1 MIIKTN
7 EFKDA
12 CKAINVAMDN
22 ISVLELVVKDSNL
35 FLNVTNNE
43 YYVGVKYQLENP
55 EEFRA
60 VVNAKLFLDL
70 VTNISTETMEMTI
83 VDRNLQIKAGKSKYT
98 VPMIYE
104 NDELTCFPRIK
115 LGNASVE
122 MNIKQEIFS
131 SIYNANRKEY
141 QKIKSLDANILQQFY
156 YITECGAFNFTT
168 GACLNMFT
176 LDKPIKLLLNDRIV
190 KLFKLFNS
198 DVDFRFGHD
207 FSTNGIETKVI
218 FETGNVYVAAI
229 ITNDEKLLTGIQ
241 GPYEATKSFM
251 GENYPV
257 KAVVSVNSL
266 NEAITRLFLFAKNG
280 VSGDE
285 PVATVNITDREVVLS
300 DNRGN
305 SETIMVENG
314 SFVGDTYTF
323 GVKMNDIKLVLDSC
337 RDEHITI
344 NCGNSR
350 SIVINR
356 GSICNLIPEGR
367 V

>member
-12 CKAINVAMDN
+12 CKAINVAVDN
-22 ISVLELVVKDSNL
+22 IPVLELVVKDSNL

-43 YYVGVKYQLENP
+43 YYVGIRYPLENP
-55 EEFRA
+55 EEFKA

-70 VTNISTETMEMTI
+70 VTNITTETMDMTI

-104 NDELTCFPRIK
+104 NDTLAGITRIK
-115 LGNASVE
+115 LGNSAVD
-122 MNIKQEIFS
+122 MTIKQEIFE

-141 QKIKSLDANILQQFY
+141 QKIKLDANELQKLY

-168 GACLNMFT
+168 GACLNAFT

-190 KLFKLFNS
+190 KLFKLFDS
-198 DVDFRFGHD
+198 DVSFRFGHD
-207 FSTNGIETKVI
+207 FSATGPETKAI

-229 ITNDEKLLTGIQ
+229 ITNDETLLSKIQ
-241 GPYEATKSFM
+241 GPYEAAKTFM
-251 GENYPV
+251 TENYPV

-266 NEAITRLFLFAKNG
+266 SEATTRLLLFSKNVISFGDPIAK
-280 VSGDE
+280 
-285 PVATVNITDREVVLS
+285 VVV
-300 DNRGN
+300 GN
-305 SETIMVENG
+305 SEITISDKSGNSEAVIVENG

-323 GVKMNDIKLVLDSC
+323 GVDLSDLKLVLDSC
-337 RDEHITI
+337 KDEHITI

-350 SIVINR
+350 SIVITR
-356 GSICNLIPEGR
+356 GPINNLIPESR